1 VEEHSGFYAV
11 AIGASAGGL
20 EAIESFFDGTRS
32 YNNLAYIVVQ
42 HLSPDY
48 KSLMDELL
56 AKHTPMPIHVAEDG
70 MAVEP
75 GNVYLIPRKANM
87 SMFNGRLFLSE
98 QQPGLNLPIDI
109 FMKSLAEDFGE
120 RAIAVVLSGTGSD
133 GTRGVRQ
140 VKEAGGLVL
149 VQDEESAKFDGMP
162 RSAVK
167 TGIVDFV
174 LPPGKMPPEIERF
187 VTSSVAM
194 TRSDGEV
201 TIASSSTIA
210 RILMLIKQRTGVDL
224 SYYKE
229 STINRRIERRIGIT
243 KADSVNDYLEMLQN
257 HPAEITTLFKEILI
271 GVTKLFRDPEAFDSL
286 ATRVIPAMVAESSPR
301 EPIRI
306 WVPACSTGEEAY
318 SIAILFTEYLEA
330 HDLDHTY
337 RVFATDIDKGAIHF
351 ASQGMYPESIAADA
365 SPERLSRYFVRRGDS
380 YQIARKIRENVI
392 FAYHNVFRDPPFRRI
407 DLVSCRNLLIYF
419 QPTLQRK
426 VLTNFSFSLKE
437 NGFLL
442 LGSSE
447 SIGDFGRY
455 FDSFDIRWKVFRS
468 TATGPKRDSA
478 STDTA
483 GMAEFLDRVRST
495 SSTDHQPRPPSLD
508 SVYERLVEQFLP
520 PTIIISHDR
529 TVEHVFGDVSRFL
542 RVPAGK
548 LDLNL
553 MKMAKEPLNVPLG
566 DALRDAEE
574 KLRPVISRNVG
585 FEVDGTSE
593 VLDIG
598 VYPLPSVTGDY
609 VYAVVFGEATNEAA
623 EGAEIRS
630 FNPNEA
636 VKRRITSL
644 EGELQHTK
652 ESLQATIEEL
662 ETSNEELQATNE
674 ELLSSN
680 EELQSTNEELQSVNE
695 ELISVNAEYQKKIEE
710 LSQLN
715 DDIDNL
721 LASTD
726 IGTIF
731 LDHDLLIRKFTQA
744 AREQVRVIK
753 SDIGR
758 PFGDLSHK
766 LEYEKFADD
775 VRKVLDT
782 GESIEQETRST
793 DGRWYIVRLL
803 PYDRRGNVS
812 SGVVITLID
821 ITRRRVAELA
831 VERQAKLQNQ
841 ILESTPAA
849 IVKVDRR
856 GNISFAN
863 ERAERLLELTRSDL
877 ERLTY
882 DAPEFKITDSNGDD
896 IESDELPFA
905 VITKSGQPLLN
916 YRHFITR
923 KSGERVELQING
935 SPVIDEEGDVNGAV
949 FSIIEA

>member
-1 VEEHSGFYAV
+1 MEEHSGFYAV

-20 EAIESFFDGTRS
+20 EAIESFFDNARS

-56 AKHTPMPIHVAEDG
+56 AKHTRMPIHVAEDG
-70 MAVEP
+70 MVVEA

-87 SMFNGRLFLSE
+87 TIFNGRLFLTE
-98 QQPGLNLPIDI
+98 QQVGLNLPIDI

-120 RAIAVVLSGTGSD
+120 RAVAVVLSGTGSD

-162 RSAVK
+162 RSAIA

-210 RILMLIKQRTGVDL
+210 RILMLIKRRTGVDL

-243 KADSVNDYLEMLQN
+243 KADSVNDYLEMLQD

-271 GVTKLFRDPEAFDSL
+271 GVTKFFRDPEAFEIL
-286 ATRVIPAMVAESSPR
+286 AARVIPAVISEASPR

-318 SIAILFTEYLEA
+318 SIAILMTEYLET
-330 HDLDHTY
+330 HNLDHTY
-337 RVFATDIDKGAIHF
+337 RVFATDIDKDAIQF

-365 SPERLSRYFVRRGDS
+365 SHERLSRYFVRRGDS

-437 NGFLL
+437 KGFLL

-447 SIGDFGRY
+447 SIGDFGRF

-468 TATGPKRDSA
+468 TATGPKRDA
-478 STDTA
+478 DSTDSA
-483 GMAEFLDRVRST
+483 GLAEFLDRVRST
-495 SSTDHQPRPPSLD
+495 SSNDYQTRPQSLE

-520 PTIIISHDR
+520 PTIIISPDR

-548 LDLNL
+548 LDMNL

-566 DALRDAEE
+566 DALREAED
-574 KLRPVISRNVG
+574 KLRPVVSTNIG
-585 FEVDGTSE
+585 FEVEGAKQA
-593 VLDIG
+593 LNLG
-598 VYPLPSVTGDY
+598 VYPLPAASGDY
-609 VYAVVFGEATNEAA
+609 LYAVVFGELASDGSD
-623 EGAEIRS
+623 GAEIRA
-630 FNPNEA
+630 FDPDEA
-636 VKRRITSL
+636 VKRRIQSL
-644 EGELQHTK
+644 ENELQYNK

-721 LASTD
+721 LASID
-726 IGTIF
+726 IGTVF
-731 LDHDLLIRKFTQA
+731 LDRDLAIRKYTPA
-744 AREQVRVIK
+744 ATDQIRVIK
-753 SDIGR
+753 TDIGR
-758 PFGDLSHK
+758 PFADLSHN
-766 LEYEKFADD
+766 LEYEGLEED
-775 VRKVLDT
+775 VQHVVRT
-782 GESIEQETRST
+782 GESIERETRST
-793 DGRWYIVRLL
+793 DGRWYIVRML
-803 PYDRRGNVS
+803 PYDRSGNEA

-831 VERQAKLQNQ
+831 LERQAELQNQ
-841 ILESTPAA
+841 ILDSTPAA

-856 GNISFAN
+856 GKISFAN
-863 ERAERLLELTRSDL
+863 ERAEKLLGLTRSEL
-877 ERLTY
+877 GHLTY
-882 DAPEFKITDSNGDD
+882 DAPEFKITDSKGN
-896 IESDELPFA
+896 ELKSEELPFA
-905 VITKSGQPLLN
+905 IIVETGKPLLG
-916 YRHFITR
+916 YRHFIVR
-923 KSGERVELQING
+923 NGGNRVELEING
-935 SPVIDEEGDVNGAV
+935 SPVLDDEGDVNGAV